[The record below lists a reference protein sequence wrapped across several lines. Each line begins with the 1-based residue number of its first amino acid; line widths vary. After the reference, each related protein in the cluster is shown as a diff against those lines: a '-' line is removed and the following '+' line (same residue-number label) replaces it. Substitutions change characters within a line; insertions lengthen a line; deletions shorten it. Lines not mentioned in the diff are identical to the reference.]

1 MSKADL
7 QESLQD
13 LKDRQEELL
22 QYKTNSPDYRPKEVK
37 SELESVNKQIA
48 SIEAELKK
56 FENMETNKPTTVAP
70 GTEKLV
76 QIEAAFGNR
85 FSARTGKEINKPQPM
100 LFSFGEWQLFKQSYK
115 RLGYQITKVINDP
128 YGDAASL
135 VEDTKD

>member
-1 MSKADL
+1 
-7 QESLQD
+7 
-13 LKDRQEELL
+13 
-22 QYKTNSPDYRPKEVK
+22 
-37 SELESVNKQIA
+37 
-48 SIEAELKK
+48 
-56 FENMETNKPTTVAP
+56 METNKPTTVAP

-100 LFSFGEWQLFKQSYK
+100 VFSLGEWHLFKQSYK

>member
-1 MSKADL
+1 
-7 QESLQD
+7 
-13 LKDRQEELL
+13 
-22 QYKTNSPDYRPKEVK
+22 
-37 SELESVNKQIA
+37 
-48 SIEAELKK
+48 
-56 FENMETNKPTTVAP
+56 METNKPTAVAP

-100 LFSFGEWQLFKQSYK
+100 TFSLGEWQLFKQSYK
-115 RLGYQITKVINDP
+115 RLGYQITRVINDP

>member
-1 MSKADL
+1 M
-7 QESLQD
+7 
-13 LKDRQEELL
+13 KDRQEELL
-22 QYKTNSPDYRPKEVK
+22 QYKSDSPDYHPEEVK

-56 FENMETNKPTTVAP
+56 FEIMETNKPATIAP

-100 LFSFGEWQLFKQSYK
+100 TFS
-115 RLGYQITKVINDP
+115 LG
-128 YGDAASL
+128 
-135 VEDTKD
+135 

>member
-1 MSKADL
+1 M
-7 QESLQD
+7 
-13 LKDRQEELL
+13 
-22 QYKTNSPDYRPKEVK
+22 TNSTGYHPEEVK
-37 SELESVNKQIA
+37 SELESVNEQIA

-100 LFSFGEWQLFKQSYK
+100 TFSFGEWQLFKQSYK

>member
-1 MSKADL
+1 M
-7 QESLQD
+7 
-13 LKDRQEELL
+13 KDRQEALL
-22 QYKTNSPDYRPKEVK
+22 QYKTNSPDYHPEEVK

-100 LFSFGEWQLFKQSYK
+100 VFSLGEWHLFKQSYK

-135 VEDTKD
+135 VEDAKD